1 MSSAIPTFT
10 DVCEKALRLPCS
22 PALLPRLIAVLEK
35 EESSI
40 DELEQVIQIDPA
52 LASST
57 LRLANSAFFAGGSNQ
72 VENLSEALMRLGQ
85 QEVFRLAALSLS
97 SRWMTQKVEGYR
109 WEAGDFCRL
118 SLVTAVA
125 AEYLAEQ
132 SGRVDAKTAYTA
144 GLVHE
149 IGKLAVAHACAE
161 QMAAVRAHQATSGCT
176 WLDAEKHVL
185 GYNHAGVGAEL
196 LRRWK
201 FPASLVAVGTCNPPK
216 ADDPADVLPL
226 LVHVH
231 AAKFLAVTIGAGVA
245 EDGFLFELNS
255 TLLVEWGFTPELL
268 ELAIPEVLERAGKL
282 LKENLSHGSL
292 SF

>member
-1 MSSAIPTFT
+1 MSAQPTFA

-22 PALLPRLIAVLEK
+22 PALLPRLISVLEN
-35 EESSI
+35 EDASI
-40 DELEQVIQIDPA
+40 DDLQEVIQIDPA

-57 LRLANSAFFAGGSNQ
+57 LRLANSAYFAAGSSN
-72 VENLSEALMRLGQ
+72 VENLGEALMRLGQ
-85 QEVFRLAALSLS
+85 KEVYRLAALSLA

-125 AEYLAEQ
+125 AEYLAEET
-132 SGRVDAKTAYTA
+132 GRVDPKTAYTA

-149 IGKLAVAHACAE
+149 IGKLAVAHACGE
-161 QMAAVRAHQATSGCT
+161 QFPAVRSEQSGTGCT
-176 WLDAEKHVL
+176 WLEAEKKIL
-185 GYNHAGVGAEL
+185 GFNHAEVGAEL

-201 FPASLVAVGTCNPPK
+201 FPPSLIAVGVHNPPK
-216 ADDPADVLPL
+216 AGDPVDVLPL

-245 EDGFLFELNS
+245 EDGFLFQLNS
-255 TLLVEWGFTPELL
+255 ELLVEWGFTPEML
-268 ELAIPEVLERAGKL
+268 EAAIPEILERAGKL
-282 LKENLSHGSL
+282 LRENLSHGSL

>member
-1 MSSAIPTFT
+1 MPAQLTFAE
-10 DVCEKALRLPCS
+10 VCEKALRLPCS
-22 PALLPRLIAVLEK
+22 PALLPRLITVLEN
-35 EESSI
+35 EDASI
-40 DELEQVIQIDPA
+40 DELQEVIQIDPA

-57 LRLANSAFFAGGSNQ
+57 LRLANSAYFAAGSSK
-72 VENLSEALMRLGQ
+72 VENLGEALMRLGQ
-85 QEVFRLAALSLS
+85 KEVYRLAALSLA

-125 AEYLAEQ
+125 AEYLAEET
-132 SGRVDAKTAYTA
+132 GRVDPKNAYTA

-161 QMAAVRAHQATSGCT
+161 QFPAVRTEQSTSGCT
-176 WLDAEKHVL
+176 WLQAEKKIL
-185 GYNHAGVGAEL
+185 GFDHAEVGAEL
-196 LRRWK
+196 LRRWQ
-201 FPASLVAVGTCNPPK
+201 FPPSLVAVGVHNPPK
-216 ADDPADVLPL
+216 ASDPADVLPL

-245 EDGFLFELNS
+245 EDGFLFQLNS
-255 TLLVEWGFTPELL
+255 DLLVEWGFTPEML
-268 ELAIPEVLERAGKL
+268 EQAIPEILERAGKL
-282 LKENLSHGSL
+282 LRENLSHGSL

>member
-1 MSSAIPTFT
+1 MSAQPTF
-10 DVCEKALRLPCS
+10 DEVCEKALRLPCS
-22 PALLPRLIAVLEK
+22 PALLPRLIGVLEN
-35 EESSI
+35 EDASI
-40 DELEQVIQIDPA
+40 DELQEVIQIDPA

-57 LRLANSAFFAGGSNQ
+57 LRLANSAYFAAGSST
-72 VENLSEALMRLGQ
+72 VENLGEALMRLGQ
-85 QEVFRLAALSLS
+85 KEVYRLAALSLA

-125 AEYLAEQ
+125 AEYLAEET
-132 SGRVDAKTAYTA
+132 GRVDSKTAYTA

-161 QMAAVRAHQATSGCT
+161 QFPAVRAEQSSSGCT
-176 WLDAEKHVL
+176 WLQAEKKIL
-185 GYNHAGVGAEL
+185 GFNHAEVGAEL

-201 FPASLVAVGTCNPPK
+201 FPPSLVAVGVHNPPR
-216 ADDPADVLPL
+216 AEDPADALPL

-255 TLLVEWGFTPELL
+255 TLLVEWGFTPEML
-268 ELAIPEVLERAGKL
+268 EHAIPEVLERAGKL
-282 LKENLSHGSL
+282 LRENLSHGSL

>member
-1 MSSAIPTFT
+1 MAAQLTFAE
-10 DVCEKALRLPCS
+10 VCEKALRLPCS
-22 PALLPRLIAVLEK
+22 PALLPRLISVLEN
-35 EESSI
+35 EDATI
-40 DELEQVIQIDPA
+40 DELQDVIQIDPA

-57 LRLANSAFFAGGSNQ
+57 LRLANSAYFGAGSSN
-72 VENLSEALMRLGQ
+72 VENLGEALMRLGQ
-85 QEVFRLAALSLS
+85 KEVYRLAALSLA

-125 AEYLAEQ
+125 AEYLAEET
-132 SGRVDAKTAYTA
+132 GRVDPKTAYTA

-149 IGKLAVAHACAE
+149 IGKLAVAHACAD
-161 QMAAVRAHQATSGCT
+161 QFPAVRTEQSGSGCT
-176 WLDAEKHVL
+176 WLQAEKKIL
-185 GYNHAGVGAEL
+185 GFDHAEVGAEL

-201 FPASLVAVGTCNPPK
+201 FPPSLIAVGVHNPPK
-216 ADDPADVLPL
+216 ASDPADVLPL

-245 EDGFLFELNS
+245 EDGFLFQLNS
-255 TLLVEWGFTPELL
+255 ELLVEWGFTPEML
-268 ELAIPEVLERAGKL
+268 EQAIPEILERASKL
-282 LKENLSHGSL
+282 LRENLSHGSL

>member
-1 MSSAIPTFT
+1 MPAIPSFN

-22 PALLPRLIAVLEK
+22 PALLPRLVAVLEK
-35 EESSI
+35 EDASI
-40 DELEQVIQIDPA
+40 DELEAVICVDPA

-57 LRLANSAFFAGGSNQ
+57 LRLANSAYFAAGTSQ

-85 QEVFRLAALSLS
+85 REVYRLAALSLA
-97 SRWMTQKVEGYR
+97 SRWMNLKADGYS

-118 SLVTAVA
+118 SLVAAVA
-125 AEYLAEQ
+125 AEILAEAT
-132 SGRVDAKTAYTA
+132 GRVDPKTAYTA

-161 QMAAVRAHQATSGCT
+161 HFAAIRKNQAERACT
-176 WLDAEKHVL
+176 WLLAEKAVL
-185 GYNHAGVGAEL
+185 GYNHAEIGAEL

-201 FPASLVAVGTCNPPK
+201 FPAALVAVGTFNPPQ
-216 ADDPADVLPL
+216 ADNPAEYLPL

-231 AAKFLAVTIGAGVA
+231 AAKYLAVTIGAGVA
-245 EDGFLFELNS
+245 EDGFLFELNAP
-255 TLLVEWGFTPELL
+255 LLIESGFSPEML
-268 ELAIPEVLERAGKL
+268 EATIPDVLERAGKL
-282 LKENLSHGSL
+282 LQERLTHGSL

>member
-1 MSSAIPTFT
+1 MSAQPTFAE
-10 DVCEKALRLPCS
+10 VCEKALRLPCS
-22 PALLPRLIAVLEK
+22 PALLPRLIGVLEN
-35 EESSI
+35 EDASI
-40 DELEQVIQIDPA
+40 ADLQEVIQIDPA

-57 LRLANSAFFAGGSNQ
+57 LRLANSAYFAGGTSQ
-72 VENLSEALMRLGQ
+72 VENLGEALMRLGQ
-85 QEVFRLAALSLS
+85 REVYRLAALSLA
-97 SRWMTQKVEGYR
+97 SRWMTQKAEGYR

-125 AEYLAEQ
+125 AEFLAEET
-132 SGRVDAKTAYTA
+132 GRVDPKTAYTA

-161 QMAAVRAHQATSGCT
+161 QFPAVRAEQSSAGCT
-176 WLDAEKHVL
+176 WLQAEKKIL
-185 GYNHAGVGAEL
+185 GFDHAEVGAEL

-201 FPASLVAVGTCNPPK
+201 FTPALVAVGVHNPPK
-216 ADDPADVLPL
+216 ASDPADVLPM

-231 AAKFLAVTIGAGVA
+231 AAKFIAVSIGAGVA

-255 TLLVEWGFTPELL
+255 TLLLEWGFTPEVL
-268 ELAIPEVLERAGKL
+268 EHAIPEIIERASKL
-282 LKENLSHGSL
+282 LRENLSHGSL

>member
-1 MSSAIPTFT
+1 MSAPLTFSE
-10 DVCEKALRLPCS
+10 VCEKALRLPCS
-22 PALLPRLIAVLEK
+22 PALLPRLITVLEN
-35 EESSI
+35 EDASI
-40 DELEQVIQIDPA
+40 DDLQEVIQVDPA

-57 LRLANSAFFAGGSNQ
+57 LRLANSAFFGAGSSN
-72 VENLSEALMRLGQ
+72 VENLNEALMRLGQ
-85 QEVFRLAALSLS
+85 KEVYRLAALSLA
-97 SRWMTQKVEGYR
+97 SRWMTQKVDGYR

-125 AEYLAEQ
+125 AEYLAHET
-132 SGRVDAKTAYTA
+132 GRVDPKTAYTA

-149 IGKLAVAHACAE
+149 IGKLAVAHACAD
-161 QMAAVRAHQATSGCT
+161 QFPLVRKHQSETACT
-176 WLDAEKHVL
+176 WLAAEKHVL
-185 GYNHAGVGAEL
+185 GFDHAEVGAEL

-201 FPASLVAVGTCNPPK
+201 FPSSLVAVGVHNPPK
-216 ADDPADVLPL
+216 AGDPADVLPL

-231 AAKFLAVTIGAGVA
+231 AAKFLAVSIGAGVA

-255 TLLVEWGFTPELL
+255 SLLIEWGFTPEML

>member
-1 MSSAIPTFT
+1 MSPQPTFA

-22 PALLPRLIAVLEK
+22 PALLPRLIGVLEN
-35 EESSI
+35 EDASI
-40 DELEQVIQIDPA
+40 SDLQEVIQIDPA

-57 LRLANSAFFAGGSNQ
+57 LRLANSAYFAAGTSQ
-72 VENLSEALMRLGQ
+72 VENLGEALMRLGQ
-85 QEVFRLAALSLS
+85 REVYRLAALSLA
-97 SRWMTQKVEGYR
+97 SRWMTQKAEGYR

-125 AEYLAEQ
+125 AEFLAEE
-132 SGRVDAKTAYTA
+132 SGRVDPKTAYTA

-161 QMAAVRAHQATSGCT
+161 QFPAVRAEQSASGCT
-176 WLDAEKHVL
+176 WLQAEKKIL
-185 GYNHAGVGAEL
+185 GFDHAEIGAEL

-201 FPASLVAVGTCNPPK
+201 FTPALVAVGVHNPPK
-216 ADDPADVLPL
+216 ASDPEDVLPL

-231 AAKFLAVTIGAGVA
+231 AAKFIAVSIGAGVA
-245 EDGFLFELNS
+245 EDGFLFELNAA
-255 TLLVEWGFTPELL
+255 LLVEWGFTPEVL
-268 ELAIPEVLERAGKL
+268 EHAIPEIIERASKL
-282 LKENLSHGSL
+282 LRENLSHGSL

>member
-1 MSSAIPTFT
+1 MSPQPTFA

-22 PALLPRLIAVLEK
+22 PALLPRLIGVLEN
-35 EESSI
+35 EDASI
-40 DELEQVIQIDPA
+40 DDLQEVIQIDPA

-57 LRLANSAFFAGGSNQ
+57 LRLANSAYFAAGTSQ
-72 VENLSEALMRLGQ
+72 VENLGEALMRLGQ
-85 QEVFRLAALSLS
+85 REVYRLAALSLA

-125 AEYLAEQ
+125 AEFLAEET
-132 SGRVDAKTAYTA
+132 GRVDPKTAYTA

-161 QMAAVRAHQATSGCT
+161 QFPAVRAEQSASGCT
-176 WLDAEKHVL
+176 WLQAEKKIL
-185 GYNHAGVGAEL
+185 GFDHAEIGAEL

-201 FPASLVAVGTCNPPK
+201 FTPALIAVGVHNPPK
-216 ADDPADVLPL
+216 ASDPTDVLPL

-231 AAKFLAVTIGAGVA
+231 AAKFIAVSIGAGVA

-255 TLLVEWGFTPELL
+255 TLLVEWGFTPEVL
-268 ELAIPEVLERAGKL
+268 EHAIPEIIERASKL
-282 LKENLSHGSL
+282 LRENLSHGSL

>member
-1 MSSAIPTFT
+1 MSAQPTFAE
-10 DVCEKALRLPCS
+10 VCEKALRLPCS
-22 PALLPRLIAVLEK
+22 PALLPRLIGVLEN
-35 EESSI
+35 EDASI
-40 DELEQVIQIDPA
+40 DQLQEVIQIDPA

-57 LRLANSAFFAGGSNQ
+57 LRLANSAYFAAGSNL
-72 VENLSEALMRLGQ
+72 VENLGEALMRLGQ
-85 QEVFRLAALSLS
+85 KEVYRLAALSLA

-125 AEYLAEQ
+125 AEYLAEET
-132 SGRVDAKTAYTA
+132 GRVDPKTAYTA

-161 QMAAVRAHQATSGCT
+161 QFPAVRVEQSSSGCT
-176 WLDAEKHVL
+176 WLQAEKKVL
-185 GYNHAGVGAEL
+185 GFDHAEVGAEL

-201 FPASLVAVGTCNPPK
+201 FPPSLVAVGVHNPPK
-216 ADDPADVLPL
+216 ASDPADALPL

-255 TLLVEWGFTPELL
+255 TLLVEWGFTPEML

-282 LKENLSHGSL
+282 LRENLSHGSL